1 MNTEYPVI
9 PAERVDDLHNLE
21 LAGRADLVLF
31 MAGNQF
37 MVMEE
42 IIAAFQQE
50 CPEVENIF
58 YETLPPGLELKQ
70 IQAGGAIFR
79 DRLISV
85 PADVYSSVDR
95 RAMETLA
102 ENYLIGPDD
111 WFPYLHNRLTLMVPA
126 GNPAGITAV
135 TDLGREE
142 VRVSQPDP
150 RHEDIGHHI
159 INMYRQAGGE
169 ALIKRIMEEKRTAGA
184 TVFTRV
190 HHRETPEGIRE
201 KRVDVGPVWA
211 TETVH
216 ARKAGLAFEVVE
228 PGPALDQRDRV
239 NYYICGLKNGNNPA
253 NGRKFLEFIRS
264 TAAQGMYR
272 KYGFVPLRERET
284 DLLKA

>member
-1 MNTEYPVI
+1 MNTDCPVI
-9 PAERVDDLHNLE
+9 PAERGDDLHNLE
-21 LAGRADLVLF
+21 LAGRPDLVLF

-58 YETLPPGLELKQ
+58 YETLPPGLELRQ
-70 IQAGGAIFR
+70 VLAGGAIFR

-95 RAMETLA
+95 RAMEALA
-102 ENYLIGPDD
+102 EDHLIEPDG

-135 TDLGREE
+135 DNLDREE
-142 VRVSQPDP
+142 VRISQPDP
-150 RHEDIGHHI
+150 QHEDIGHHI
-159 INMYRQAGGE
+159 IDMYRQAGGE
-169 ALIKRIMEEKRTAGA
+169 ALVKRIMEEKRAAGT
-184 TVFTRV
+184 TVFTKV

-201 KRVDVGPVWA
+201 NRVDVGPVWA

-216 ARKAGLAFEVVE
+216 ARQAGLAFEVVE

-239 NYYICGLKNGNNPA
+239 NYYICGLKNGNNPE

-264 TAAQGMYR
+264 TTAQGIYQ
-272 KYGFVPLRERET
+272 KYGFVSLREGIN
-284 DLLKA
+284 L